1 MIYINFHLQFT
12 CYKFF
17 FCETGFNSAAVAAAA
32 RWQLLKCYFLLS
44 LIENVRDDDVQ
55 LTLLQITR
63 DYAVSHPRH
72 LPLLRLWWF
81 YFTTAFSSL

>member
-32 RWQLLKCYFLLS
+32 R
-44 LIENVRDDDVQ
+44 
-55 LTLLQITR
+55 
-63 DYAVSHPRH
+63 
-72 LPLLRLWWF
+72 
-81 YFTTAFSSL
+81 